1 MSGVLITGATSGIG
15 KQLAQD
21 YARQG
26 WQVIACGRNEDVLD
40 ELSEM
45 STSITPLRFDLTDL
59 EQTLAVLSELP
70 FTPTLWILNAGD
82 CEYIDD
88 GVMDAKLMTRVMQIN
103 VLGMTNTIEAI
114 QPHLKAGH
122 RVAIVGSI
130 ASELALPRTEAYGAS
145 KAAVGYLAR
154 ALRLD
159 WASKGIDVTC
169 VFPGFVATP
178 LTEKNNF
185 DMPMMISVESA
196 SQAIRRGLEKGVANL
211 YFPVRFTWIIR
222 LLGALPYRW
231 QYQFVSRF
239 FAPKRTKQ

>member
-1 MSGVLITGATSGIG
+1 MSSVLITGATSGIG

-26 WQVIACGRNEDVLD
+26 WQVLACGRNEAVLN

-45 STSITPLRFDLTDL
+45 SSSITPLQFDLTDY

-70 FTPTLWILNAGD
+70 FIPTLWILNAGG

-88 GVMDAKLMTRVMQIN
+88 GVMDAQLMSRVMQIN
-103 VLGMTNTIEAI
+103 LLGMANTIEAI
-114 QPHLKAGH
+114 QPHLTSGH

-130 ASELALPRTEAYGAS
+130 ASELALPRAEAYGAS

-154 ALRLD
+154 ALRLS

-178 LTEKNNF
+178 LTEKNTF
-185 DMPMMISVESA
+185 EMPMMISVESA
-196 SQAIRRGLEKGVANL
+196 SQAIRCGLEKGVANL
-211 YFPVRFTWIIR
+211 YFPARFTWMIR
-222 LLGALPYRW
+222 LLGGLPYRW
-231 QYQFVSRF
+231 QYQLVSRF
-239 FAPKRTKQ
+239 FAPKRTRQ